1 MKKFVKF
8 VFICACVALILL
20 GLSRIAMIFSAREN
34 TFDLA
39 SIPAAQVALVPGAG
53 ITADDRPTLALRDRI
68 DGAIEL
74 YRAGKVQKIVM
85 SGDNSSI
92 YYNEPGAMANYAIEQ
107 GIPESDI
114 VLDYAGRR
122 TYDTCYRAKEIF
134 GLDSVIITT
143 QKYHLPRMVF
153 LCEQFGLN
161 TTGIPVKQSDYI
173 LNRYMLWNVR
183 EVLATLAAYLDIYI
197 LKPEPILGSPE
208 PIFTP

>member
-1 MKKFVKF
+1 MKKFIKF
-8 VFICACVALILL
+8 ILICACAALLL
-20 GLSRIAMIFSAREN
+20 AGLSRLVMVMSAKDK
-34 TFDLA
+34 TFDVA
-39 SIPAAQVALVPGAG
+39 SVPPAQVALVPGAG

-74 YRAGKVQKIVM
+74 YRAGKVQKILM

-92 YYNEPGAMANYAIEQ
+92 YYNEPGAMTNYAIEQ

-114 VLDYAGRR
+114 VQDYAGRR

-134 GLDSVIITT
+134 GLESVIVTT
-143 QKYHLPRMVF
+143 QQYHLSRMVF
-153 LCEQFGLN
+153 LCDQLGLN
-161 TTGIPVKQSDYI
+161 TSGVPVKQSDYL
-173 LNRYMLWNVR
+173 LNRYMMWNVR
-183 EVLATLAAYLDIYI
+183 EVLATVAAYIDIYI

>member
-1 MKKFVKF
+1 M
-8 VFICACVALILL
+8 IL
-20 GLSRIAMIFSAREN
+20 SSKAN
-34 TFDLA
+34 TYDFA
-39 SIPAAQVALVPGAG
+39 TIPSAQVALVPGAG

-74 YRAGKVQKIVM
+74 YRAGKVQKILM

-107 GIPESDI
+107 GVPESDI

-161 TTGIPVKQSDYI
+161 TSGFAVEQSDYL
-173 LNRYMLWNVR
+173 LNRYVFWNVR
-183 EVLATLAAYLDIYI
+183 EVLATLAAYLDVYFI
-197 LKPEPILGSPE
+197 KPEPILGSPE
-208 PIFTP
+208 PIFSP

>member
-1 MKKFVKF
+1 MKKFFKF
-8 VFICACVALILL
+8 ILFCACLTLVVL
-20 GLSRIAMIFSAREN
+20 GLSRAAMLLSARDN
-34 TFDLA
+34 TYKLA
-39 SIPAAQVALVPGAG
+39 SVPSAQVALVPGAG
-53 ITADDRPTLALRDRI
+53 ITADDRPTLALQDRI

-74 YRAGKVQKIVM
+74 YRAGKVQKILM
-85 SGDNSSI
+85 SGDNSSV
-92 YYNEPGAMANYAIEQ
+92 YYNEPGVMANYAISQ

-122 TYDTCYRAKEIF
+122 TYDTCYRAKDIF

-153 LCEQFGLN
+153 LCDQFGLE
-161 TTGIPVKQSDYI
+161 TYGVPVVQSDYL
-173 LNRYMLWNVR
+173 LNRYVFWKAR

>member
-1 MKKFVKF
+1 MKKFIKF
-8 VFICACVALILL
+8 ILICACAALLL
-20 GLSRIAMIFSAREN
+20 AGLSRVVMVMSAKDK
-34 TFDLA
+34 TFDVA
-39 SIPAAQVALVPGAG
+39 SVPPAQVALVPGAG

-74 YRAGKVQKIVM
+74 YRAGKVQKILM

-92 YYNEPGAMANYAIEQ
+92 YYNEPGAMTNYAIEQ

-114 VLDYAGRR
+114 VQDYAGRR

-134 GLDSVIITT
+134 GLESVIVTT
-143 QKYHLPRMVF
+143 QQYHLSRMVF
-153 LCEQFGLN
+153 LCDQLGLN
-161 TTGIPVKQSDYI
+161 TSGVPVKQSDYL
-173 LNRYMLWNVR
+173 LNRYMMWNVR
-183 EVLATLAAYLDIYI
+183 EVLATVAAYIDIYI

>member
-1 MKKFVKF
+1 MKKFIKALDIF
-8 VFICACVALILL
+8 ACIALIVL
-20 GLSRIAMIFSAREN
+20 GLPRIAMVISTKDS
-34 TFDLA
+34 TFDPA
-39 SIPAAQVALVPGAG
+39 SVPSAQVALVPGAG
-53 ITADDRPTLALRDRI
+53 ITADDRPTLALQDRI

-74 YRAGKVQKIVM
+74 YRAGKVQKILM

-92 YYNEPGAMANYAIEQ
+92 YYNEPGVMANYAIEQ
-107 GIPESDI
+107 GIPEADI

-143 QKYHLPRMVF
+143 QKYHLPRMIF
-153 LCEQFGLN
+153 LCDQFGLE
-161 TTGIPVKQSDYI
+161 TYGMAVRQSDYL
-173 LNRYMLWNVR
+173 LNRYIFWNVR
-183 EVLATLAAYLDIYI
+183 EIFATIAAYLDIYI

>member
-1 MKKFVKF
+1 MKKFAKF
-8 VFICACVALILL
+8 IFICVCVALVLL
-20 GLSRIAMIFSAREN
+20 GLSRAAMIIRSRDK

-39 SIPAAQVALVPGAG
+39 TVPPAQVALVPGAG

-74 YRAGKVQKIVM
+74 YRAGKVQKILM

-92 YYNEPGAMANYAIEQ
+92 YYNEPGVMAGYAISQ

-122 TYDTCYRAKEIF
+122 TYDTCYRAREIF
-134 GLDSVIITT
+134 GLESVIITT
-143 QKYHLPRMVF
+143 QKYHLPRMIF
-153 LCEQFGLN
+153 LCEQFGLE
-161 TTGIPVKQSDYI
+161 TAGVPVQQSDYL
-173 LNRYMLWNVR
+173 LNRYVLWNVR
-183 EVLATLAAYLDIYI
+183 EVLATFAAYLDVYF

>member
-1 MKKFVKF
+1 MKNFFRFVLL
-8 VFICACVALILL
+8 CACVSLVLL
-20 GLSRIAMIFSAREN
+20 GLFRIAMIVSSKDN
-34 TFDLA
+34 TFDVT
-39 SIPAAQVALVPGAG
+39 SVPPAQVALVPGAG

-74 YRAGKVQKIVM
+74 YRAGKVQKILM
-85 SGDNSSI
+85 SGDNSSV
-92 YYNEPGAMANYAIEQ
+92 YYNEPGVMANYAIEQ

-134 GLDSVIITT
+134 GLESVIVTT
-143 QKYHLPRMVF
+143 QQYHLSRMVF
-153 LCEQFGLN
+153 LCDQLGLN
-161 TTGIPVKQSDYI
+161 TSGIPVEQSDYL
-173 LNRYMLWNVR
+173 LNRYMIWNVR
-183 EVLATLAAYLDIYI
+183 EVLATLAAYIDIYI

>member
-1 MKKFVKF
+1 MKKFLR
-8 VFICACVALILL
+8 FILVCACIALILL
-20 GLSRIAMIFSAREN
+20 GISRVTMIITSRDN
-34 TFDLA
+34 TYDLA
-39 SIPAAQVALVPGAG
+39 SVPAAQVALVPGAG
-53 ITADDRPTLALRDRI
+53 ITSDDRPTLALQDRL

-74 YRAGKVQKIVM
+74 YQAGKVKKILM

-107 GIPESDI
+107 GVPGSDI

-153 LCEQFGLN
+153 LCDQFGLN
-161 TTGIPVKQSDYI
+161 TYSVPVRQSEYL
-173 LNRYMLWNVR
+173 LNRYIFWNVR
-183 EVLATLAAYLDIYI
+183 EVFATLAAYLDIYL
-197 LKPEPILGSPE
+197 LKPEPILGTPE

>member
-1 MKKFVKF
+1 MKKFLR
-8 VFICACVALILL
+8 FILVCACIALILL
-20 GLSRIAMIFSAREN
+20 GISRVTMIITSRDN
-34 TFDLA
+34 TYDLA
-39 SIPAAQVALVPGAG
+39 SVPAAQVALVPGAG
-53 ITADDRPTLALRDRI
+53 ITADDRPTLALQDRL

-74 YRAGKVQKIVM
+74 YQAGKVKKILM

-107 GIPESDI
+107 GVPGSDI

-134 GLDSVIITT
+134 GLDSVVITT

-153 LCEQFGLN
+153 LCDQFGLN
-161 TTGIPVKQSDYI
+161 TYGVPVRQSEYL
-173 LNRYMLWNVR
+173 LNRYIFWNVR
-183 EVLATLAAYLDIYI
+183 EVFATLAAYLDIYL
-197 LKPEPILGSPE
+197 LKPEPILGTPE

>member
-1 MKKFVKF
+1 MKKFLKF
-8 VFICACVALILL
+8 IFICAFVSLAFL
-20 GLSRIAMIFSAREN
+20 GIARLAMILSSKAN
-34 TFDLA
+34 TYDFA
-39 SIPAAQVALVPGAG
+39 TIPSAQVALVPGAG

-74 YRAGKVQKIVM
+74 YRAGKVQKILM

-107 GIPESDI
+107 GVPESDI

-161 TTGIPVKQSDYI
+161 TSGFAVEQSDYL
-173 LNRYMLWNVR
+173 LNRYVFWNVR
-183 EVLATLAAYLDIYI
+183 EVLATLAAYLDVYFI
-197 LKPEPILGSPE
+197 KPEPILGSPE
-208 PIFTP
+208 PIFSP

>member
-1 MKKFVKF
+1 MKKFLKF
-8 VFICACVALILL
+8 IFFCACAALILL
-20 GLSRIAMIFSAREN
+20 GLSRITMVESARSN
-34 TFDLA
+34 TFDIA
-39 SIPAAQVALVPGAG
+39 SVPAAQVALVPGAG
-53 ITADDRPTLALRDRI
+53 ITADGRPTLALRDRI

-74 YRAGKVQKIVM
+74 YLAGKVQKILM
-85 SGDNSSI
+85 SGDNSTI
-92 YYNEPGAMANYAIEQ
+92 YYNEPGVMANYAIQQ

-134 GLDSVIITT
+134 GLESVIITT

-153 LCEQFGLN
+153 LCEQLGLN
-161 TTGIPVKQSDYI
+161 TTGIPVEQSNYL
-173 LNRYMLWNVR
+173 LNRYILWNVR

-208 PIFTP
+208 PIFVP

>member
-8 VFICACVALILL
+8 IFICACIALAFI
-20 GLSRIAMIFSAREN
+20 GAARLVMLTSSKDN
-34 TFDLA
+34 TYDLA
-39 SIPAAQVALVPGAG
+39 AIPSAQVALVPGAG

-74 YRAGKVQKIVM
+74 YRAGKVQKILM

-107 GIPESDI
+107 GIPEADI

-134 GLDSVIITT
+134 GLESVIITT

-161 TTGIPVKQSDYI
+161 TSGFAVEQSDYL
-173 LNRYMLWNVR
+173 LNRYVFWNVR
-183 EVLATLAAYLDIYI
+183 EVFASLAAYLDVYFI
-197 LKPEPILGSPE
+197 KPDPVLGSPE
-208 PIFTP
+208 PIFLP

>member
-1 MKKFVKF
+1 MKKYIKF
-8 VFICACVALILL
+8 VFFCACAALILL
-20 GLSRIAMIFSAREN
+20 GLSRIAIIKSAREN

-39 SIPAAQVALVPGAG
+39 SVPAAQVALVPGAG
-53 ITADDRPTLALRDRI
+53 ITADGRPTLALRDRI

-74 YRAGKVQKIVM
+74 YQSGKVEKILM
-85 SGDNSSI
+85 SGDNSTI

-134 GLDSVIITT
+134 GLESVIVTT
-143 QKYHLPRMVF
+143 QNYHLPRMIF
-153 LCEQFGLN
+153 LCEQLGLN
-161 TTGIPVKQSDYI
+161 SVGIPVAQSDYL
-173 LNRYMLWNVR
+173 LNRYIIWNVR

>member
-1 MKKFVKF
+1 MKKFIKF
-8 VFICACVALILL
+8 IFICACIAIILV
-20 GLSRIAMIFSAREN
+20 GLSRLAMIESAKDN
-34 TFDLA
+34 TFDV
-39 SIPAAQVALVPGAG
+39 SSVPVAQVALVPGAG

-74 YRAGKVQKIVM
+74 YRAGKVQKILM

-92 YYNEPGAMANYAIEQ
+92 YYNEPGVMANYAMEE

-122 TYDTCYRAKEIF
+122 TYDTCYRAREIF
-134 GLDSVIITT
+134 GLESVIITT

-153 LCEQFGLN
+153 LCEQLGLK
-161 TTGIPVKQSDYI
+161 TAGIPVKQSDYL
-173 LNRYMLWNVR
+173 LNRYVLWKVR

-197 LKPEPILGSPE
+197 LKPEPILGLPE

>member
-1 MKKFVKF
+1 MKKFLR
-8 VFICACVALILL
+8 FILVCACIALILL
-20 GLSRIAMIFSAREN
+20 GISRVTMIITSRDN
-34 TFDLA
+34 TYDLA
-39 SIPAAQVALVPGAG
+39 SVPAAQVALVPGAG
-53 ITADDRPTLALRDRI
+53 ITADDRPTLALQDRL

-74 YRAGKVQKIVM
+74 YQAGKVKKILM

-107 GIPESDI
+107 GVPGSDI

-153 LCEQFGLN
+153 LCDQFGLN
-161 TTGIPVKQSDYI
+161 TYGVPVRQSEYL
-173 LNRYMLWNVR
+173 LNRYIFWNFR
-183 EVLATLAAYLDIYI
+183 EVFATLAAYLDIYL
-197 LKPEPILGSPE
+197 LKPEPILGTPE

>member
-1 MKKFVKF
+1 MKKFLKF
-8 VFICACVALILL
+8 IFFCACAALILL
-20 GLSRIAMIFSAREN
+20 GLSRITMVESARSN
-34 TFDLA
+34 TFDIALV
-39 SIPAAQVALVPGAG
+39 PAAQVALVPGAG
-53 ITADDRPTLALRDRI
+53 ITADGRPTLALRDRI

-74 YRAGKVQKIVM
+74 YRAGKVQKILM
-85 SGDNSSI
+85 SGDNSTI
-92 YYNEPGAMANYAIEQ
+92 YYNEPGVMANYAIQQ

-134 GLDSVIITT
+134 GLESVIITT

-153 LCEQFGLN
+153 LCEQLGLN
-161 TTGIPVKQSDYI
+161 TTGIPVEQSNYL
-173 LNRYMLWNVR
+173 LNRYILWNVR

-208 PIFTP
+208 PIFVP

>member
-1 MKKFVKF
+1 MKKFAKF
-8 VFICACVALILL
+8 IFICVCAALVLL
-20 GLSRIAMIFSAREN
+20 GLSRAAMIIRSRDK

-39 SIPAAQVALVPGAG
+39 TVPPAQVALVPGAG

-74 YRAGKVQKIVM
+74 YRAGKVQKILM

-92 YYNEPGAMANYAIEQ
+92 YYNEPGVMAGYAISQ

-122 TYDTCYRAKEIF
+122 TYDTCYRAREIF
-134 GLDSVIITT
+134 GLESVIITT
-143 QKYHLPRMVF
+143 QKYHLPRMIF
-153 LCEQFGLN
+153 LCEQFGLE
-161 TTGIPVKQSDYI
+161 TAGVPVQQSDYL
-173 LNRYMLWNVR
+173 LNRYVLWNVR
-183 EVLATLAAYLDIYI
+183 EVLATFAAYLDVYF

>member
-1 MKKFVKF
+1 MKKFLR
-8 VFICACVALILL
+8 FILVCACIALILL
-20 GLSRIAMIFSAREN
+20 GISRVTMIITSRDN
-34 TFDLA
+34 TYDLA
-39 SIPAAQVALVPGAG
+39 SVPAAQVALVPGAG
-53 ITADDRPTLALRDRI
+53 ITADDRPTLALQDRL

-74 YRAGKVQKIVM
+74 YQAGKVKKILM

-107 GIPESDI
+107 GVPGSDI

-153 LCEQFGLN
+153 LCDQFGLN
-161 TTGIPVKQSDYI
+161 TYGVPVRQSEYL
-173 LNRYMLWNVR
+173 LNRYIFWNVR
-183 EVLATLAAYLDIYI
+183 EVFATLAAYLDIYL
-197 LKPEPILGSPE
+197 LKPEPILGTPE

>member
-1 MKKFVKF
+1 MKKFF
-8 VFICACVALILL
+8 RFIFFCACIAFLLL
-20 GLSRIAMIFSAREN
+20 GLSRVVMILSSRDN

-39 SIPAAQVALVPGAG
+39 SVPPAQVALVPGAG

-74 YRAGKVQKIVM
+74 YRAGKVQKILM

-107 GIPESDI
+107 GIPEADI
-114 VLDYAGRR
+114 VQDFAGRR

-134 GLDSVIITT
+134 GLESVIITT

-153 LCEQFGLN
+153 LCEQLGLS
-161 TTGIPVKQSDYI
+161 TSGFPVEQSNY
-173 LNRYMLWNVR
+173 LRNRYMLWNAR
-183 EVLATLAAYLDIYI
+183 EVLATMAAYIDIYF

>member
-1 MKKFVKF
+1 MKRFLR
-8 VFICACVALILL
+8 FILVCACIALILL
-20 GLSRIAMIFSAREN
+20 GISRVTMIITSRDN
-34 TFDLA
+34 TYDLA
-39 SIPAAQVALVPGAG
+39 SVPAAQVALVPGAG
-53 ITADDRPTLALRDRI
+53 ITADDRPTLALQDRL

-74 YRAGKVQKIVM
+74 YQAGKVKKILM

-107 GIPESDI
+107 GVPGSDI

-153 LCEQFGLN
+153 LCDQFGLN
-161 TTGIPVKQSDYI
+161 TYGVPVRQSEYL
-173 LNRYMLWNVR
+173 LNRYIFWNVR
-183 EVLATLAAYLDIYI
+183 EVFATLAAYLDIYL
-197 LKPEPILGSPE
+197 LKPEPILGTPE

>member
-1 MKKFVKF
+1 MKKFFKF
-8 VFICACVALILL
+8 ILICACLTLILL
-20 GLSRIAMIFSAREN
+20 GLSRVTMILSASDS
-34 TFDLA
+34 TYDLA
-39 SIPAAQVALVPGAG
+39 SVPSAQVALVPGAG

-74 YRAGKVQKIVM
+74 YRSGKVQKILM
-85 SGDNSSI
+85 SGDNSSV
-92 YYNEPGAMANYAIEQ
+92 YYNEPGVMASYAISQ

-122 TYDTCYRAKEIF
+122 TYDTCYRAKAIF

-153 LCEQFGLN
+153 LCEQFGLE
-161 TTGIPVKQSDYI
+161 TYGLPVRQSDYL
-173 LNRYMLWNVR
+173 LNRYLFWKTR
-183 EVLATLAAYLDIYI
+183 EVLATLAAYLDIFI
-197 LKPEPILGSPE
+197 LNPEPILGSPE

>member
-1 MKKFVKF
+1 MKRFLR
-8 VFICACVALILL
+8 FILVCACIALILL
-20 GLSRIAMIFSAREN
+20 GISRVTMIIASRDN
-34 TFDLA
+34 TYDLA
-39 SIPAAQVALVPGAG
+39 SVPAAQVALVPGAG
-53 ITADDRPTLALRDRI
+53 ITADDRPTLALQDRL

-74 YRAGKVQKIVM
+74 YQAGKVKKILM

-107 GIPESDI
+107 GVPGSDI

-153 LCEQFGLN
+153 LCDQFGLN
-161 TTGIPVKQSDYI
+161 TYGVPVRQSEYL
-173 LNRYMLWNVR
+173 LNRYIFWNVR
-183 EVLATLAAYLDIYI
+183 EVFATLAAYLDIYL
-197 LKPEPILGSPE
+197 LKPEPILGTPE

>member
-1 MKKFVKF
+1 M
-8 VFICACVALILL
+8 IL
-20 GLSRIAMIFSAREN
+20 SARDN
-34 TFDLA
+34 TYDLA
-39 SIPAAQVALVPGAG
+39 SVPSAQVALVPGAG

-74 YRAGKVQKIVM
+74 YRAGKVEKILM
-85 SGDNSSI
+85 SGDNSSV
-92 YYNEPGAMANYAIEQ
+92 YYNEPGAMANYAISQ
-107 GIPESDI
+107 GIPEADI

-153 LCEQFGLN
+153 LCDQFGLE
-161 TTGIPVKQSDYI
+161 TYGMPVNQSDYL
-173 LNRYMLWNVR
+173 LNRYVFWKAR
-183 EVLATLAAYLDIYI
+183 EVLATIAAYLDIYI
-197 LKPEPILGSPE
+197 LRPEPILGPPE